1 MKDITPIFETIFT
14 LISLVVT
21 IFVIPYFRAKTNEKQ
36 QAEINGWVKIAVD
49 AAEQIYAGHGHGKEK
64 KEYVISFL
72 EDHGITL
79 DAEKVEALIEAA
91 VYQLKNGVFLLG
103 SEEG

>member
-1 MKDITPIFETIFT
+1 MKDVTPIIETIFT
-14 LISLVVT
+14 LLSLVVT
-21 IFVIPYFRAKTNEKQ
+21 IFVIPYFRSRTNAQQ

-49 AAEQIYAGHGHGKEK
+49 AAEQIYAGHGRGKEK
-64 KEYVISFL
+64 KEYVIAFL

-91 VYQLKNGVFLLG
+91 VYQLKNGVLLLG

>member
-1 MKDITPIFETIFT
+1 MKDITPIIETIFT

-21 IFVIPYFRAKTNEKQ
+21 IFVVPYIKAKTNEKQ

-49 AAEQIYAGHGHGKEK
+49 AAEQIYAGHGRGAEK
-64 KEYVISFL
+64 KEYVISFM
-72 EDHGITL
+72 EDHGFIL

-91 VYQLKNGVFLLG
+91 VYQLKNGILPLG
-103 SEEG
+103 TEEG